1 MLIRAKGDEMAT
13 RMEMEGAGAGLR
25 ALPRLSWAPV
35 IAGVLLAL
43 AAHVVLGL
51 IGAALGFA
59 AEPADSTAL
68 GAGAA
73 IWALITPFVATAL
86 GAWLAV
92 RMAGREDEAGSN
104 LHGVMVWCIGLLAGA
119 IFLAG
124 TAASGA
130 MAVGTAASGNAGV
143 LRQLTGT
150 SRPDLSTPANEARA
164 DDAGEAAAK
173 AAGGAAMAGL
183 CGLLGAFVGAGLGR
197 RREGRGL
204 GFRIAVRR
212 TRPAEPPPFGSERG
226 YPGTIRPDV
235 RDREAPGAPPVDPY
249 QH

>member
-1 MLIRAKGDEMAT
+1 MAT
-13 RMEMEGAGAGLR
+13 RMETEGAGPELR

-92 RMAGREDEAGSN
+92 RMAGRVDEAGSN

-119 IFLAG
+119 IFMAG

-150 SRPDLSTPANEARA
+150 SRADLSAPANEARA
-164 DDAGEAAAK
+164 DDAGAAAAK

-197 RREGRGL
+197 RRREGRGL
-204 GFRIAVRR
+204 GFRIAVHR

-226 YPGTIRPDV
+226 YPGTIPPDV